1 MENTGRSD
9 IAWLWIGSVL
19 NSISFVQGS
28 YTSYAVTTSIAIVP
42 RVSTGGFAGGSDH
55 LTSDDFQ
62 LAEDMADSVSY
73 VIYSD
78 RVLEQAIEQA
88 RLISGRT
95 RRSGTESWHQ
105 PVQ

>member
-1 MENTGRSD
+1 M
-9 IAWLWIGSVL
+9 
-19 NSISFVQGS
+19 
-28 YTSYAVTTSIAIVP
+28 
-42 RVSTGGFAGGSDH
+42 
-55 LTSDDFQ
+55 TSDDFQ

-88 RLISGRT
+88 RLISVEPEG
-95 RRSGTESWHQ
+95 SGTESWHQ